1 MSPRQEAAAA
11 VKVFPVILEVRAV
24 VAALGTRE
32 RVAALSRLARRAAQR
47 SAVRTG
53 GGPGGLHKDDDG
65 VPRPE
70 NGFFWS
76 VTHKPRYV
84 GGVVAPH
91 PVGIDIEEIRPRS
104 PGLFDKVATE
114 EEWALAGGQGELAF
128 FRYWTAKEAV
138 LKAAGVGLAGL
149 SRCRVTAVHDPRHMT
164 VWFDDRRWS
173 VSQRMLP
180 GHVAAVTAPAGAAD
194 WEVDQLPP
202 EAGACS
208 PP

>member
-1 MSPRQEAAAA
+1 VSPREDVAA
-11 VKVFPVILEVRAV
+11 VKLFPVILDVGAAV
-24 VAALGTRE
+24 AVLETRQ
-32 RVAALSRLARRAAQR
+32 RVAALSRLAREAARR
-47 SAVRTG
+47 SARRMG
-53 GGPGGLHKDDDG
+53 GGPAVLQKDDNG
-65 VPRPE
+65 VPLPA
-70 NGFFWS
+70 NGYFWS
-76 VTHKPRYV
+76 ITHKPCYV

-114 EEWALAGGQGELAF
+114 EEWALAGGREVLAF

-138 LKAAGVGLAGL
+138 LKAAGVGLTGL
-149 SRCRVTAVHDPRHMT
+149 SRCRVTAVHDPQHMT
-164 VWFDDRRWS
+164 VWYDGRPWP
-173 VSQRMLP
+173 VSQRFLQ
-180 GHVAAVTAPAGAAD
+180 GHVAAVTAPAGAAA